1 MEISLLTVSTSVVWL
16 WYCKICKMLPFPAGW
31 GWGRQNSTS
40 MFISYKCMC
49 VYNYLQRSLIF
60 LKKKSVSKNC
70 SSFWVPATLSTKT
83 DLKSY
88 HTFRISELVEGWLVA
103 KGKDK
108 KKTTNQNPT
117 ASQLPWNQISQCYP
131 WNGKW
136 GPERWHRGRKERVEE
151 SGVCPCRACGIW
163 ESWGRQKSSPESVK
177 VRAPHGDYSHSAWG
191 RRPLSLTAG
200 AMPIHTSPFSAHW
213 IFFRVGLGLGE
224 HPQSVSL
231 NLIRGILS
239 DRPLCNRHGN
249 TSFASH
255 RWAAISPSWP
265 KEPDSRT
272 AARGQSSPDLSP
284 WTTGLSLSGCSQPG
298 KPSRFHCDREGLAQ
312 RKKTAFSL
320 KSQEIFLGQLNQRGC
335 YC

>member
-1 MEISLLTVSTSVVWL
+1 M
-16 WYCKICKMLPFPAGW
+16 
-31 GWGRQNSTS
+31 
-40 MFISYKCMC
+40 
-49 VYNYLQRSLIF
+49 
-60 LKKKSVSKNC
+60 
-70 SSFWVPATLSTKT
+70 
-83 DLKSY
+83 
-88 HTFRISELVEGWLVA
+88 
-103 KGKDK
+103 
-108 KKTTNQNPT
+108 
-117 ASQLPWNQISQCYP
+117 
-131 WNGKW
+131 
-136 GPERWHRGRKERVEE
+136 
-151 SGVCPCRACGIW
+151 
-163 ESWGRQKSSPESVK
+163 
-177 VRAPHGDYSHSAWG
+177 
-191 RRPLSLTAG
+191 
-200 AMPIHTSPFSAHW
+200 
-213 IFFRVGLGLGE
+213 GE

-335 YC
+335 YCLCVIGFKISRLAYLWMTIFKAQDAPSRVGLVNHDRRGPLQTQQPSVSSLLESCGSALIGCWE